1 MYVCHS
7 LRLALLLRSRY
18 SIAVEL
24 FNHVARVLCSV
35 KPVSLVTVES
45 VES

>member
-1 MYVCHS
+1 MCVIRSGRRY
-7 LRLALLLRSRY
+7 RLKSCY

-35 KPVSLVTVES
+35 KPVSLVTVKS